1 MILEEI
7 QEELINSFDFEKAL
21 LILERLDEDYDKNDL
36 IQIANGLIKMLYQ
49 SREMDDVFF
58 SSGHL
63 LASRAYIDGVEVE
76 YNLSFTFE
84 IHSEFTYAL
93 EKPFF
98 NKTNDKNS
106 MLKDELNALLELNQN
121 EYEMNEE
128 NELAQANI
136 LKLEKILMRLE

>member
-1 MILEEI
+1 MTLEQI

-21 LILERLDEDYDKNDL
+21 LILNRLDEQYKKNDL
-36 IQIANGLIKMLYQ
+36 VQIANGLIKMLYQ

-63 LASRAYIDGVEVE
+63 LASRAYVDEIEVE

-84 IHSEFTYAL
+84 IHSDFTYAL
-93 EKPFF
+93 EKPFV
-98 NKTNDKNS
+98 NENDS
-106 MLKDELNALLELNQN
+106 MLRNELTALLEINKS
-121 EYEMNEE
+121 EYEINED

-136 LKLEKILMRLE
+136 LKLEKLLMR

>member
-1 MILEEI
+1 MTLEEI

-21 LILERLDEDYDKNDL
+21 LILDRLEEKYDKNDL

-84 IHSEFTYAL
+84 IHSEFIYAL
-93 EKPFF
+93 EKPFL
-98 NKTNDKNS
+98 NNASDENA
-106 MLKDELNALLELNQN
+106 MLRNELDNLLEINKN
-121 EYEMNEE
+121 EYEINEE
-128 NELAQANI
+128 NVLAQANI
-136 LKLEKILMRLE
+136 LKIEKILMRLE